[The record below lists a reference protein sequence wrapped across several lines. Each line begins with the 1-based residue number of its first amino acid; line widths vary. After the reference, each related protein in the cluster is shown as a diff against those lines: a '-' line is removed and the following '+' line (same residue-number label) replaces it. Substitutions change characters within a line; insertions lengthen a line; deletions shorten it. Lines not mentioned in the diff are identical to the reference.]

1 MESTGPGWMWSDC
14 RAQTGAIVGGGN
26 KVSPVPAYH
35 MGAQSDQGFGTE
47 SGI

>member
-1 MESTGPGWMWSDC
+1 MWADC

-35 MGAQSDQGFGTE
+35 MGAQYEVWYREWHLG
-47 SGI
+47 GINQC